1 MVLFIFCAPRGDR
14 DFDYAKSPGSFDG
27 ALSKLAVLNSVQTH
41 AFDAPAPVFGADVV
55 ALHLMVSVCMMAGP
69 YRRQKWL

>member
-1 MVLFIFCAPRGDR
+1 MDR
-14 DFDYAKSPGSFDG
+14 DFDNAKSPGSFDG

-55 ALHLMVSVCMMAGP
+55 ALHLFVSVCMMCGT
-69 YRRQKWL
+69 